1 MITIARAFRGAVLA
15 SAASLL
21 FGCAVVKINHDGT
34 NSVEHSGGDDVGLE
48 LANRT
53 CHKARAVRAEI
64 VSTVKKNDKKA
75 DSEKPD
81 EGRSV
86 TTFRCIY

>member
-1 MITIARAFRGAVLA
+1 MITITRACGVAVLA

-21 FGCAVVKINHDGT
+21 FGCTVVKINHDGT
-34 NSVEHSGGDDVGLE
+34 NSIEHAGGDDVGVQ
-48 LANRT
+48 LANRA

-64 VSTVKKNDKKA
+64 VSTVKKDDKKA